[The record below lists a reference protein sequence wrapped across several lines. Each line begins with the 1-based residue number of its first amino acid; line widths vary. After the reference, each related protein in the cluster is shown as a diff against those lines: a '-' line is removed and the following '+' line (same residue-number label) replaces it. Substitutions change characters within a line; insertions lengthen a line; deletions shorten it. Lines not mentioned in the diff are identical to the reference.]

1 MKVVQIV
8 EGHNFNVEWH
18 FQFLVEIGEKR
29 GQPTAA
35 SVH

>member
-18 FQFLVEIGEKR
+18 FQFLVEIREKR